1 MGIGMNILRALL
13 YIGVL
18 FVICGLTF
26 AWFLPLILNLR
37 THDELAGRQLA
48 IGRLRLPLRGM
59 AGTLAIVGLFL
70 VLLVVALSLSQV
82 SYLRIFYIL
91 LVFFGNAGL
100 FFWLLHR
107 SQGEVTP
114 DERRQWRWWNPL
126 RRYWPLGVRAQLM
139 IGYTVVS
146 GFLLLVFT
154 GLFFVAANQIFHSSD
169 PAYQA
174 WTTYAQQINV
184 DPHKSN
190 MPLVSDPLLQ
200 NVLKSGTP
208 PPGSSQHV
216 DYQNAPLIRILDA
229 HGNVVYYTPLFANL
243 KIASAATDK
252 SLKGINGGFWESLI
266 PTTDGQAVYV
276 QSGPLMSNNHVYGVL
291 QVGTVL
297 APHDN
302 PVSPLVQFIEQ
313 IALPLVWTLGIGGS
327 YALAARAF
335 RPIRKLTEAARRIA
349 EDTRDLHQRVP
360 LPAAR
365 DDVRNMAVT
374 FNEMLERLD
383 RSFTQQRRFVADA
396 SHELRTP
403 VAAIRSM
410 TDVALAQEDIST
422 VADYAAVLRD
432 VNAESER
439 LGKLINALL
448 SLARADE
455 GKLHLDCDRV
465 RVDLLSEDVVKSCT
479 PLAEERGITLCTGR
493 LEPATI
499 NGDTARL
506 IQAIMSLVDNAL
518 TYTNTGGAV
527 TVSVHRKER
536 EAVIAV
542 ADTGI
547 GIDAQDLPHIFE
559 RFYRADPA
567 RSRVVG
573 GSGLGLAL
581 VDGVVRAHN
590 GTVGVTST
598 PGQGSTFIIALPL
611 AEDNDL
617 LG

>member
-1 MGIGMNILRALL
+1 MSIGLSILRALL
-13 YIGVL
+13 FIGVL
-18 FVICGLTF
+18 FIICGLTF
-26 AWFLPLILNLR
+26 AWFLPLIMNLR
-37 THDELAGRQLA
+37 SHDELAGRQIA
-48 IGRLRLPLRGM
+48 IGRWRLPLRGM
-59 AGTLAIVGLFL
+59 AGMLAVVGFFL
-70 VLLVVALSLSQV
+70 LLLVAALSLSQE
-82 SYLRIFYIL
+82 SYARIAYVL

-107 SQGEVTP
+107 SQGEVSSE
-114 DERRQWRWWNPL
+114 ERRQWRWWNPL

-146 GFLLLVFT
+146 GFLLLIFT
-154 GLFFVAANQIFHSSD
+154 GLFFVAATQLFHSSD
-169 PAYQA
+169 PAFVA
-174 WTTYAQQINV
+174 WQNDMHQISA
-184 DPHKSN
+184 DPSN
-190 MPLVSDPLLQ
+190 GVPTVNGQPLQ
-200 NVLKSGTP
+200 NILKAGTP
-208 PPGSSQHV
+208 PSGSQQHA
-216 DYQNAPLIRILDA
+216 DYQNAAIIRILDA
-229 HGNVVYYTPLFANL
+229 QGNVVYYSPLFANL
-243 KIASAATDK
+243 KVPASETLK
-252 SLKGINGGFWESLI
+252 SVKGKSFWETRVL
-266 PTTDGQAVYV
+266 TTDGQAIWV
-276 QSGPLMSNNHVYGVL
+276 QSGPLVTSDNHVYGVL
-291 QVGTVL
+291 QVGSTQ

-335 RPIRKLTEAARRIA
+335 RPIRKLTEAARRIG

-410 TDVALAQEDIST
+410 TDVALAQEEIST
-422 VADYAAVLRD
+422 VTDYAAVLRD
-432 VNAESER
+432 VNAEAER

-455 GKLHLDCDRV
+455 GKLHLDCDPV
-465 RVDLLSEDVVKSCT
+465 RVDLLSDDVVKSCA
-479 PLAEERGITLCTGR
+479 PLAEERGITLSAGT
-493 LEPATI
+493 LEPATV

-506 IQAIMSLVDNAL
+506 IQAIISLVDNAL
-518 TYTNTGGAV
+518 TYTNLGGTV
-527 TVSVHRKER
+527 TVSVLRKDR
-536 EAVIAV
+536 EALIAV

-547 GIDAQDLPHIFE
+547 GIDAKDLPHIFE

-598 PGQGSTFIIALPL
+598 PGKGSTFTIALPL
-611 AEDNDL
+611 AEDIN
-617 LG
+617 